1 MGYVYLIYDEEQ
13 DAYKIGVIRSKDSK
27 RLNALQ
33 TGNASGLRIIHIYEC
48 EYPFRLE
55 TMLHKRYINNC
66 IKNEWFKL
74 TTEEVISFKKTCE
87 ELQETINALADNYY
101 FQKKYGKK

>member
-13 DAYKIGVIRSKDSK
+13 DAYKIGVTRSKDSK

-33 TGNASGLRIIHIYEC
+33 TGNASGLRVIHIYEC

-66 IKNEWFKL
+66 IKNEWFNL
-74 TTEEVISFKKTCE
+74 NDHEVIYFKDTCNH
-87 ELQETINALADNYY
+87 LNQTIQIMKSNPY
-101 FQKKYGKK
+101 FAKNLK